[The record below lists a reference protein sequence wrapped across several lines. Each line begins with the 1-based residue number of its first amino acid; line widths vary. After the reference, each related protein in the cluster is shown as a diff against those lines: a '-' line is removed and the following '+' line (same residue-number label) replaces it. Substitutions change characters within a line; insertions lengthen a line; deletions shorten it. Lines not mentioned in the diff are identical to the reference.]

1 MIISAVIYGFLRT
14 PKCGNLSDLDRI
26 YEDQAWYLPPIL
38 NFLGLVPWRE
48 SITMIVALAAYL
60 RASKLAQM
68 GEGLG
73 SLSRRSSKAPHKSDD
88 GGLRI

>member
-48 SITMIVALAAYL
+48 SITMIVALAAY
-60 RASKLAQM
+60 S
-68 GEGLG
+68 EGIETG
-73 SLSRRSSKAPHKSDD
+73 PD
-88 GGLRI
+88 GGRVGKPISKVVESTAQIG